1 MSGSV
6 YQPRFVYSAAETL
19 RELMREEI
27 ESQFNAN
34 VFGYYGSREAGSMS
48 LSEIACL

>member
-6 YQPRFVYSAAETL
+6 YRPRFVSAAERL

-27 ESQFNAN
+27 ESQFNAK
-34 VFGYYGSREAGSMS
+34 VFAYYGSREAGSMS